1 MSRALPPAPRREP
14 KAIGFVGW
22 GAGND
27 AVFRVLTELGAQACA
42 EARVYSTDYDIAP
55 PQKLHRLPT
64 LEALFGECDLIFVD
78 TPPDELEQ
86 LLPSMRLAIS
96 DRNVIAVVGPSLPMQ
111 AVKSHLQERK
121 LIRCLITA
129 VPGGGRA
136 TLAYYATPFVSSEE
150 LAAFR
155 GLFVHLEHVLELQRE
170 EQFEVVRG
178 LAGIAP
184 AVLYTVADAMA
195 DGALMMGLPRADALP
210 FLAAILLS
218 AARTMREGGE
228 HPAVLR
234 EKELEAEVA
243 AAGLMELESAGMRG
257 LLMRVVKMAI
267 RRIAPAPSSE

>member
-1 MSRALPPAPRREP
+1 MSGALAPAPRRE
-14 KAIGFVGW
+14 AQSIGFVGW

-27 AVFRVLTELGAQACA
+27 AVFRVLTDLGPQACA

-55 PQKLHRLPT
+55 PEKLQRLPA
-64 LEALFGECDLIFVD
+64 LEALFGKCDLIFVD
-78 TPPDELEQ
+78 TPPDELER
-86 LLPSMRLAIS
+86 LLPSMRLVIS
-96 DRNVIAVVGPSLPMQ
+96 DRNVIAVVGPSMPMKV
-111 AVKSHLQERK
+111 VKTHLQERK

-136 TLAYYATPFVSSEE
+136 TLAYYATPFVGREE

-155 GLFVHLEHVLELQRE
+155 GLFAKLEHVLELQRE

-184 AVLYTVADAMA
+184 AVLYTIADAMA

-210 FLAAILLS
+210 YLAAILLS

-243 AAGLMELESAGMRG
+243 AAGLMELESAGLRG
-257 LLMRVVKMAI
+257 LLMRVVQKAI
-267 RRIAPAPSSE
+267 RKIAPAPSSE